1 MGEPEE
7 LWRRLGTTGGYQVRE
22 VLVCRL
28 YNKMG
33 TQSFNVNLIYIF
45 KDVENGTFDLEVIRS
60 GEKFKTV
67 RYNFLYNLPQRP
79 RCDHEENSN
88 NSRMGVH
95 ACGVPRVD
103 MDGNYKS

>member
-1 MGEPEE
+1 MGESEE
-7 LWRRLGTTGGYQVRE
+7 LWRRLGTQVRE

-60 GEKFKTV
+60 GEKI
-67 RYNFLYNLPQRP
+67 QD
-79 RCDHEENSN
+79 C
-88 NSRMGVH
+88 
-95 ACGVPRVD
+95 
-103 MDGNYKS
+103 